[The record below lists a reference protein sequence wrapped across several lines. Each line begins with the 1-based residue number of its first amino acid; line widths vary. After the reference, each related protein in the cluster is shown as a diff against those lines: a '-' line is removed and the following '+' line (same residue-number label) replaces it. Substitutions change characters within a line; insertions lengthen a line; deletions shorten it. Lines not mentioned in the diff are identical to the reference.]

1 MGIVVAQ
8 IHKSEH
14 INISSLHLAVLFSIY
29 PILIMKCLV
38 ILAIVGMSHALPQYY
53 LADTPEVQAAKN
65 QFAQAYNLAAS
76 RAAAPSAVPAN
87 VEDPGNYSPAAE
99 PYIHEEVAAEPYV
112 HIGGKNSA
120 PAAPVQQ
127 AAPAYNPVQPAA
139 PAYNPVQAAGP
150 AYNLNLGFPGYNQPY
165 QPAAPATFTGTC
177 YNWRGEGVPCRKQ
190 F

>member
-29 PILIMKCLV
+29 LILIMKCLV

-76 RAAAPSAVPAN
+76 RSAAPSAVPAN
-87 VEDPGNYSPAAE
+87 VEDPGNYSPPAE
-99 PYIHEEVAAEPYV
+99 PYIHEEIPAVPYVHEEVAAEPYV

-120 PAAPVQQ
+120 AAPVQQ
-127 AAPAYNPVQPAA
+127 AA

>member
-1 MGIVVAQ
+1 MKVFV
-8 IHKSEH
+8 
-14 INISSLHLAVLFSIY
+14 
-29 PILIMKCLV
+29 PILALI
-38 ILAIVGMSHALPQYY
+38 GMSHALPQYY

-76 RAAAPSAVPAN
+76 RAAAPSAVPVN
-87 VEDPGNYSPAAE
+87 VEDPSNYSPAAE
-99 PYIHEEVAAEPYV
+99 PYVHEEIPAEPYV

-120 PAAPVQQ
+120 QAAPVQQ
-127 AAPAYNPVQPAA
+127 AAPAYQQPAA